1 MRFRTVTVLAAIAT
15 LACGGSS
22 GGGGA
27 AANTSGS
34 QLPALS
40 HHVNITFWHA
50 MHGGSQKPTIE
61 QLAQQF
67 NSSQSNV
74 TVTLVDQVDYGT
86 LLSKNLAALAAG
98 QPPDAT
104 QCYTG
109 WADQFNRKKAL
120 ADITPF
126 INAKDGLSQADL
138 KDFFPGLLKDG
149 QLNGK
154 QYTIPFN
161 KSTPVLYY
169 NAEMFSEAGISAPP
183 KTWDEFK
190 ADAQKLASYS
200 PSSSQT
206 KSSDGKHW
214 GTDFSQSNGY
224 EQVWEGQVVSNG
236 GSLVSKDNSKSA
248 FNSPAGQQSIQL
260 WADLVKSGAAHRVNG
275 FEDED
280 DLGSKHIGMMINTI
294 AGYSFVT
301 KSVGGGFTLKTAPV
315 PAGSKEKA
323 VEMAGTNVCTFNK
336 SSQDVQ
342 QGVFQW
348 TKFITSKESTELWSE
363 KTGYMPV
370 RASAVKDMET
380 SYYPTNKDGAN
391 LKVAVD
397 QLPYAFGG
405 PPLAVWDESISD
417 ILVELTNIVDGKKS
431 ASQGLGDAQ
440 KKVDD
445 LLANG

>member
-1 MRFRTVTVLAAIAT
+1 MRFRTVSVLAVIAT
-15 LACGGSS
+15 LACGGGTASTTT
-22 GGGGA
+22 
-27 AANTSGS
+27 TSNGS

-74 TVTLVDQVDYGT
+74 TVTLVDQVDYPT

-109 WADQFNRKKAL
+109 WADQFNKKKAL

-126 INAKDGLSQADL
+126 IDAKDGLSQADL

-161 KSTPVLYY
+161 KSTPVIYY
-169 NAEMFSEAGISAPP
+169 NAEMFQEAGITSPP
-183 KTWDEFK
+183 KTWDEFA
-190 ADAQKLASYS
+190 ADAKKLQSYS
-200 PSSSQT
+200 PQSAQT

-214 GTDFSQSNGY
+214 GTDFSNSPGY
-224 EQVWEGQVVSNG
+224 EQAWEGQLVSNG
-236 GSLVSKDNSKSA
+236 GSLVNKDSSKSA
-248 FNSPAGQQSIQL
+248 FNSTAGQQSIQM
-260 WADLVKSGAAHRVNG
+260 WADLVRSGAAHRVNG

-280 DLGSKHIGMMINTI
+280 DLGSKHAAMIVNTI
-294 AGYSFVT
+294 AGYSFVQ
-301 KSVGGGFTLKTAPV
+301 KSVGNGFTLKTAQI
-315 PAGSKEKA
+315 PAGTKTAA

-348 TKFITSKESTELWSE
+348 TKYITSKASTELWSE

-370 RASAVKDMET
+370 RQSAVNDMQT
-380 SYYPTNKDGAN
+380 TFYPSNKDGAN

-397 QLPYAFGG
+397 QLPHAFGG
-405 PPLAVWDESISD
+405 PALAVWDESITD
-417 ILVELTNIVDGKKS
+417 ILVELVNIVDGKKS
-431 ASQGLGDAQ
+431 ASLGLGDAQ